1 MTSQEPGGTAGYGA
15 GAGERTAGGSG
26 MGAMGGAGGITGGGA
41 AGRRRG
47 RTDWRRLA
55 LAAPLALALA
65 AGSVWATTAS
75 AVPVTFAVS
84 GSTFQVAAAHL
95 AGKDAVQ
102 FASFA
107 TDAAGKRRPVAVAGI
122 GSARISHLCQSS
134 VAHTPFGSVTLT
146 IRSGEEHPVKAEN
159 LVIDLKRL
167 DGDLRFGRVQMGR
180 DAGSLDAVEGVR
192 GDRGTYGQQARTL
205 DIDRMR
211 LRAWSLTAGT
221 FSLRGASM
229 AISPGDHSCL

>member
-1 MTSQEPGGTAGYGA
+1 MTSQEPGGAAGDGA
-15 GAGERTAGGSG
+15 AGGG
-26 MGAMGGAGGITGGGA
+26 GGGA
-41 AGRRRG
+41 PGGARRA

-55 LAAPLALALA
+55 LAGPLALALA

-84 GSTFQVAAAHL
+84 GSTFQVAADHL

-107 TDAAGKRRPVAVAGI
+107 SDAAGKRRPVAVAGI

-146 IRSGEEHPVKAEN
+146 IRSGEEHPVEAED

-180 DAGSLDAVEGVR
+180 DAGTLDAVQGVR
-192 GDRGTYGQQARTL
+192 GANGTYGQQARTL

-221 FSLRGASM
+221 FGLKGASM
-229 AISPGDHSCL
+229 SISPGDHSCL